1 MFVYLQNITTKRKNE
16 TNIIITPNMELIIK
30 EGYCYQVINNLQNV
44 ASPSTACMLMKLA
57 SSKGAVEVSQD
68 DALERGFEELANWSM
83 PEYDRLYIID
93 DFILVCL
100 PKNGG
105 PYA

>member
-1 MFVYLQNITTKRKNE
+1 
-16 TNIIITPNMELIIK
+16 MELRIK
-30 EGYCYQVINNLQNV
+30 DGYCYQVMDRLLDV
-44 ASPSTACMLMKLA
+44 TTTSTANMLVKMA
-57 SSKGAVEVSQD
+57 NSKGFVEISRE
-68 DALERGFEELANWSM
+68 DAFERGFCELANWSM

-100 PKNGG
+100 PKDGG

>member
-1 MFVYLQNITTKRKNE
+1 MDLRIEK
-16 TNIIITPNMELIIK
+16 
-30 EGYCYQVINNLQNV
+30 GYCYQVINHLLEV
-44 ASPSTACMLMKLA
+44 TTPSTAKMLMNLV
-57 SSKGAVEVSQD
+57 SSKGVVEVSQD
-68 DALERGFEELANWSM
+68 DALDRGFEELVNWSM

>member
-1 MFVYLQNITTKRKNE
+1 MISRAERSAVSPLVMGAAT
-16 TNIIITPNMELIIK
+16 TPNS
-30 EGYCYQVINNLQNV
+30 
-44 ASPSTACMLMKLA
+44 ASMLMKLA
-57 SSKGAVEVSQD
+57 SSKGAVEVSHD
-68 DALERGFEELANWSM
+68 DALDRGFEELANWSM

-100 PKNGG
+100 PKDGG

>member
-1 MFVYLQNITTKRKNE
+1 MHYLTVYYM
-16 TNIIITPNMELIIK
+16 TNYKYHHMELIIK
-30 EGYCYQVINNLQNV
+30 EGYCYQVINNLLDVTTPNS
-44 ASPSTACMLMKLA
+44 ASMLMKLA
-57 SSKGAVEVSQD
+57 SSKGAVEVSHD
-68 DALERGFEELANWSM
+68 DALDRGFEELANWSM

-100 PKNGG
+100 PKDGG

>member
-1 MFVYLQNITTKRKNE
+1 MDLS
-16 TNIIITPNMELIIK
+16 IK
-30 EGYCYQVINNLQNV
+30 ERYCYQVINNLMEV
-44 ASPSTACMLMKLA
+44 TTPSTAKMLTKLA

-68 DALERGFEELANWSM
+68 DALEIGFEELANWSM
-83 PEYDRLYIID
+83 PAHDRLYIID

-100 PKNGG
+100 PKEGG